1 MDAPL
6 RCIAVVAS
14 TGTVC
19 NKGGMLVGTTC
30 LCTRHRNAKA
40 YETTVFLTP
49 EQFHAHVLAVNA
61 TIMRRWTP
69 ERVAQLQR
77 YRQEQQRLEDERRQL
92 IMREEMARDRAAAG
106 LPPRV
111 PGIPQPPVVPRPE
124 PPPVEGLGQ
133 FAQDRQNVH
142 RTETVKMTTDTIKR
156 VLKIAVP
163 VDYRWCPRH
172 VSKTVGEIIT
182 ECFLDPHTCVQF
194 MNRYLAHEDIYNLG
208 IGIYGRVLDGVWQ
221 FIKNSEHKAD
231 LCKILKSEL
240 KDNLGMCLQGN
251 LTRICNVLAGYLD
264 GVGSHETPV
273 ERLGRELPKL
283 FVIEDEEKR
292 LDAAKKVL
300 AEVGLPEEEWTP
312 WLEAVA

>member
-1 MDAPL
+1 MDVPL

-30 LCTRHRNAKA
+30 LCMRHRNAKA

-69 ERVAQLQR
+69 ERVG
-77 YRQEQQRLEDERRQL
+77 ERAFRNAENRR
-92 IMREEMARDRAAAG
+92 MMAENAAWMARRAAAAAG
-106 LPPRV
+106 AAVRIVPEPP
-111 PGIPQPPVVPRPE
+111 IQPRPE

-133 FAQDRQNVH
+133 FAQDRQNIH

-172 VSKTVGEIIT
+172 VSKTVGEIIM
-182 ECFLDPHTCVQF
+182 ECNLDPHTCVQF

-292 LDAAKKVL
+292 LEAAKKVL

>member
-1 MDAPL
+1 MTMAG
-6 RCIAVVAS
+6 AMTA
-14 TGTVC
+14 
-19 NKGGMLVGTTC
+19 
-30 LCTRHRNAKA
+30 
-40 YETTVFLTP
+40 
-49 EQFHAHVLAVNA
+49 EQFHRRVLDSNA
-61 TIMRRWTP
+61 QQLLRWTP
-69 ERVAQLQR
+69 ERVAEREQR
-77 YRQEQQRLEDERRQL
+77 RADERERMAIHAAWLLRQ
-92 IMREEMARDRAAAG
+92 AAA
-106 LPPRV
+106 PA
-111 PGIPQPPVVPRPE
+111 QPPVAPRPAA
-124 PPPVEGLGQ
+124 PVQGLGE

-142 RTETVKMTTDTIKR
+142 RAETVKMTTDTINR

-163 VDYRWCPRH
+163 VDYRWALRL

-208 IGIYGRVLDGVWQ
+208 IGIYGRVMDGVWQ

-283 FVIEDEEKR
+283 FVIEDDEKR

-300 AEVGLPEEEWTP
+300 MEVGLPEEEWTP

>member
-6 RCIAVVAS
+6 TCIAIVES
-14 TGTVC
+14 TGVVC
-19 NKGGMLVGTTC
+19 NKPGMMVGITC
-30 LCTRHRNAKA
+30 LCTRHRNTNAFRS
-40 YETTVFLTP
+40 TIPRTD
-49 EQFHAHVLAVNA
+49 EQFHAYVLDANA
-61 TIMRRWTP
+61 SILRR
-69 ERVAQLQR
+69 RNLALQR
-77 YRQEQQRLEDERRQL
+77 ADERQR
-92 IMREEMARDRAAAG
+92 MDEELDRRAAAAQAAAA
-106 LPPRV
+106 PVFARRAPR
-111 PGIPQPPVVPRPE
+111 E
-124 PPPVEGLGQ
+124 PAEPLAE

-142 RTETVKMTTDTIKR
+142 RTESVKMTTDIVNR
-156 VLKIAVP
+156 VLKITVP
-163 VDYRWCPRH
+163 KEYRWCPRH

-182 ECFLDPHTCVQF
+182 ECRLDPHTCVQF
-194 MNRYLAHEDIYNLG
+194 INRYLAHEDIYNLG
-208 IGIYGRVLDGVWQ
+208 YGIYGRVLDGVWHY
-221 FIKNSEHKAD
+221 IKSSEHKAD
-231 LCKILKSEL
+231 LCKILRSEL

-300 AEVGLPEEEWTP
+300 AEVGLPEDEWTP

>member
-1 MDAPL
+1 MAAIEPAPL
-6 RCIAVVAS
+6 LCISIVAS
-14 TGTVC
+14 TGRVC
-19 NKGGMLVGTTC
+19 GNRGTLFGITC
-30 LCTRHRNAKA
+30 LCGTHRRRHTMMAGDMTA
-40 YETTVFLTP
+40 D
-49 EQFHAHVLAVNA
+49 QFHRRVLDANA
-61 TIMRRWTP
+61 QELRKWTP
-69 ERVAQLQR
+69 ELVAAREQR
-77 YRQEQQRLEDERRQL
+77 RADERERMAQHNAWLLRQ
-92 IMREEMARDRAAAG
+92 AAAQAG
-106 LPPRV
+106 AAARIAPA
-111 PGIPQPPVVPRPE
+111 QPPVVPRPAA
-124 PPPVEGLGQ
+124 PVQGLGE

-142 RTETVKMTTDTIKR
+142 RTESVKMTTDTINR

-163 VDYRWCPRH
+163 VDYRWALRV

-208 IGIYGRVLDGVWQ
+208 IGIYGRVMDGVWQ

-283 FVIEDEEKR
+283 MVIEDEEKR

-300 AEVGLPEEEWTP
+300 AEVGLPEDEWTP